1 MGGIEVLDEGVS
13 PDIWW
18 CGGGEKFLL
27 LLRGCWMEDAVL
39 SAVARPKDQEIMAS
53 ECLLISNQT

>member
-27 LLRGCWMEDAVL
+27 LLRGC
-39 SAVARPKDQEIMAS
+39 
-53 ECLLISNQT
+53 